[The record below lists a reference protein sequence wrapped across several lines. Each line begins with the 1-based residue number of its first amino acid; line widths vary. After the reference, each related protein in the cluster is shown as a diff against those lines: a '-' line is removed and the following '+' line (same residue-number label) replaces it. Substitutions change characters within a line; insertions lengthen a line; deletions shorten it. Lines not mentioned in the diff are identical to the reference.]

1 MKREKMK
8 RAVALFLCS
17 ITLFS
22 FAACGGNGG
31 NSSGNAGSSGN
42 SSGADVPTP
51 PQSSAS
57 EPATSGKYLDS
68 LQAPSNKRALCLG
81 TASSSGT
88 WYIIGGAMGNSVNT
102 HSDWFSITCEASSGG
117 GENLRN
123 LQDGVIDLAMLN
135 CDMGYFFYTST
146 DSYEGAG
153 SDQLR
158 SLFAMP
164 SASMHIVARED
175 SNINS
180 IADIK
185 GKRVAVGLAGSGYE
199 SFASKIIANAGLTYD
214 DMTVQMINPSQ
225 MPEALQNN
233 QVDVFFFP
241 VNTPGSSITELAL
254 NTDIKLIGLDDS
266 FIDQYQSSYVGY
278 IENTIPAGTY
288 NGQDEEVKTLA
299 TGQFA
304 CTLADSLTEDEV
316 YVLMC
321 DIFDNRDEW
330 LGAHYTTQEIN
341 YDNLASL
348 IVPLHSGAYRYLV
361 ENGVSVPDELIPP
374 EAK

>member
-1 MKREKMK
+1 
-8 RAVALFLCS
+8 
-17 ITLFS
+17 
-22 FAACGGNGG
+22 
-31 NSSGNAGSSGN
+31 
-42 SSGADVPTP
+42 
-51 PQSSAS
+51 
-57 EPATSGKYLDS
+57 
-68 LQAPSNKRALCLG
+68 
-81 TASSSGT
+81 
-88 WYIIGGAMGNSVNT
+88 MGNSVNT
-102 HSDWFSITCEASSGG
+102 HSQWFSVTCEASSGG

-146 DSYEGAG
+146 DTYAGAG

-164 SASMHIVARED
+164 SASMHIVARAD

-199 SFASKIIANAGLTYD
+199 SFANKVITNAGLTYD

-241 VNTPGSSITELAL
+241 INTPGSSITELAL
-254 NTDIKLIGLDDS
+254 NTDIKLIGLDES

-288 NGQDEEVKTLA
+288 KGQEQEIKTLA

-304 CTLADSLTEDEV
+304 CTLADSLTEDEA

-330 LGAHYTTQEIN
+330 LGAHYTTQEIT
-341 YDNLASL
+341 YDNLTSL
-348 IVPLHSGAYRYLV
+348 IVPLHAGACRYLA